1 MLSRLRWCLQPR
13 LRFLGSRPARLA
25 TSSGRQ
31 RREVSSALQL
41 SAAEP
46 APCVQSSAEPAP
58 LLQSAA
64 EQAPS
69 LNLLLPN
76 CQQRAAAATPVDPSY
91 LLSAVAAVSMS
102 TETAALTAVTVAAAA
117 ALWSA
122 VSAAETPLTPSLP
135 SASPAPSSSSAL
147 PFASPAVIFNIVALS
162 CSVI

>member
-1 MLSRLRWCLQPR
+1 LR
-13 LRFLGSRPARLA
+13 
-25 TSSGRQ
+25 
-31 RREVSSALQL
+31 
-41 SAAEP
+41 
-46 APCVQSSAEPAP
+46 PAP

-64 EQAPS
+64 EHSPS

-76 CQQRAAAATPVDPSY
+76 CQQRAAAGTPVDPSY
-91 LLSAVAAVSMS
+91 LSSAVAAVSMS

-147 PFASPAVIFNIVALS
+147 PSASPAVIFNIVALS